1 MAETNRSEV
10 ARLLRQIDLEY
21 EAAQR
26 GLSSFAEGSTQHRFL
41 TCKTENI
48 ARLTRQLVEMEGP
61 EEARARFLGEAEQ
74 P

>member
-1 MAETNRSEV
+1 MVEANGSEV

-21 EAAQR
+21 EVAQR

-41 TCKTENI
+41 TRKTENI
-48 ARLTRQLVEMEGP
+48 ARLTQQLVELEGP
-61 EEARARFLGEAEQ
+61 EGARARFLGEAEQ